1 MRPSLRRRIR
11 LRFYARQGRADLQ
24 RATVC
29 VPVGLD
35 VPRQAEPSRAEPNT
49 PSHTRQ
55 RANQLPLAA
64 CALASSVFDSGES
77 SSSVLPRVSGTYA
90 STTIAPMIG
99 PIENNEAALPSPPI
113 GAERS
118 PAIRGARVHPSWPNT
133 CTVRLKPV
141 ARATVGNSSAV
152 RVAVAVREPW

>member
-11 LRFYARQGRADLQ
+11 LRLYAGQGHAALRP
-24 RATVC
+24 ATAC
-29 VPVGLD
+29 VPVGPD

-49 PSHTRQ
+49 PSHTRP

-118 PAIRGARVHPSWPNT
+118 PAIRGARAHPRCPNT
-133 CTVRLKPV
+133 STANLNPL
-141 ARATVGNSSAV
+141 APPPAANTSAV
-152 RVAVAVREPW
+152 

>member
-1 MRPSLRRRIR
+1 MHPSLRRRIR

-24 RATVC
+24 HATVC

-35 VPRQAEPSRAEPNT
+35 VPRQAEHAFADPPT
-49 PSHTRQ
+49 GD
-55 RANQLPLAA
+55 QLALAG
-64 CALASSVFDSGES
+64 CALASSAFGSGDS

-118 PAIRGARVHPSWPNT
+118 PAIRGARVHPSWPST